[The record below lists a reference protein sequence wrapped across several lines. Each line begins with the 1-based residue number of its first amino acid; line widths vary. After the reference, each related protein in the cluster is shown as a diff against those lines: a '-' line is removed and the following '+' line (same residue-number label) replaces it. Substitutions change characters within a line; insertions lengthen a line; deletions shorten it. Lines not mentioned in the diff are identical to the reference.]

1 MEILILEKKIS
12 WTALIAINTR
22 DVLVVYSMRPRFLQ
36 KITFFF
42 VLCVCVTLAKSPPL
56 QFHSHFVIL
65 CKREKVNRSATISI
79 FGNRRK
85 LRSSEG
91 TKKVSVLSKRRRFN
105 KKYLCV
111 PDFVG

>member
-42 VLCVCVTLAKSPPL
+42 VLCVCYASQVTAAAISQPL
-56 QFHSHFVIL
+56 RDTLQ
-65 CKREKVNRSATISI
+65 A
-79 FGNRRK
+79 
-85 LRSSEG
+85 
-91 TKKVSVLSKRRRFN
+91 
-105 KKYLCV
+105 
-111 PDFVG
+111 